1 MNTQSMPHEVN
12 YFQLRSFHGF
22 EQLIKSPTRVTC
34 YTSSLTDHILKS
46 LLHGQLPEGV
56 SQQGIIDV
64 GIPNHQLIYCT
75 RNSSRTKVG
84 THKKSH
90 SAH

>member
-1 MNTQSMPHEVN
+1 MNTQSMSHEVN

-34 YTSSLTDHILKS
+34 YTSSLY
-46 LLHGQLPEGV
+46 GQLPEGV

-75 RNSSRTKVG
+75 RKSSRTKVV
-84 THKKSH
+84 THKNHVPLTKNLYC
-90 SAH
+90 

>member
-1 MNTQSMPHEVN
+1 MSHEVN
-12 YFQLRSFHGF
+12 YFQLGSFHGF
-22 EQLIKSPTRVTC
+22 ELLIKSPTRVTC
-34 YTSSLTDHILKS
+34 YTSSLTDHILTS
-46 LLHGQLPEGV
+46 LLYGQLTGS